1 MTTDR
6 LRDYFDHMIEATRL
20 ACSYVEG
27 MGKDDFL
34 GDKRTQQAVILN
46 IIVIGEV
53 ASKLL
58 AEHSAFL
65 ANHPE
70 VAWRNMKGMRNR
82 IAHGYFDINMEIVW
96 DTVCAA
102 LPALVT
108 QISSIRQSLPSGN
121 DFNREQ

>member
-34 GDKRTQQAVILN
+34 GDKRTQQAVI
-46 IIVIGEV
+46 
-53 ASKLL
+53 
-58 AEHSAFL
+58 
-65 ANHPE
+65 
-70 VAWRNMKGMRNR
+70 
-82 IAHGYFDINMEIVW
+82 DINMEIVW

>member
-1 MTTDR
+1 
-6 LRDYFDHMIEATRL
+6 MIEATRL

-58 AEHSAFL
+58 AEHSA
-65 ANHPE
+65 
-70 VAWRNMKGMRNR
+70 
-82 IAHGYFDINMEIVW
+82 
-96 DTVCAA
+96 